1 MLIAKIENGLV
12 ADVQSY
18 RTMFPNTSFPTSG
31 PASSFLDEQGCMK
44 IKTFLPYDQATQKL
58 VSSDPY
64 IDGDWVFTVTV
75 ADKTA
80 DEIASDNAALS
91 SQLRRQRDNLLSG
104 SDWIVTMH
112 TEIGTD
118 IPVQWKTYRQALR
131 DITAQE
137 TFPQSVVWPTEPE

>member
-18 RTMFPNTSFPTSG
+18 RTMFPNTSFPASG

-44 IKTFLPYDQATQKL
+44 VKTFLPHDQATQKL

-80 DEIASDNAALS
+80 DEVASDTDALS
-91 SQLRRQRDNLLSG
+91 SKLRRQRDNLLSG